1 MDQAFWPILGGV
13 LGLVAGSFLATLVI
27 RWPQGKSLAGRSSC
41 DSCGTTL
48 AVRDL
53 VPLLSAAVTRG
64 RCRHCGAPI
73 PPRHLHLELAAA
85 ALGALALFAA
95 PGPAGLAG
103 ALFGWLLLALMALD
117 LDHFWLPDRLTL
129 PLLALGLLLGNGT
142 PAQRIAGAVLGGGGF
157 LLLALG
163 YRRLRGR
170 DGLGLGDAKLMAGL
184 GAWLS
189 PAMIGPLLLLSALA
203 GLLFAAVRAQRSK
216 EAAGQGAEAESEAGG
231 AMIQK
236 VPFGAC
242 LALAAF
248 PLWIV
253 EQVRAG
259 G

>member
-1 MDQAFWPILGGV
+1 MDAIFWPILGGV

-48 AVRDL
+48 ALRDL
-53 VPLLSAAVTRG
+53 VPLLSAAATRG
-64 RCRHCGAPI
+64 RCRHCGAAI
-73 PPRHLHLELAAA
+73 PPRHLQLELAAA
-85 ALGALALFAA
+85 AVGALALFAA
-95 PGPAGLAG
+95 PGPAGLGG
-103 ALFGWLLLALMALD
+103 ALFGWLLLALLALD
-117 LDHFWLPDRLTL
+117 LDCFWLPDRLTG
-129 PLLALGLLLGNGT
+129 PLLALGLVLGNGT
-142 PAQRIAGAVLGGGGF
+142 PAQRIAGALLGGGGF
-157 LLLALG
+157 LLLALC

-170 DGLGLGDAKLMAGL
+170 DGLGMGDAKLMAGL

-189 PAMIGPLLLLSALA
+189 PAMLGPLILLAGLC

-216 EAAGQGAEAESEAGG
+216 RSAGPGMETETEMGE

-253 EQVRAG
+253 ERVRAG